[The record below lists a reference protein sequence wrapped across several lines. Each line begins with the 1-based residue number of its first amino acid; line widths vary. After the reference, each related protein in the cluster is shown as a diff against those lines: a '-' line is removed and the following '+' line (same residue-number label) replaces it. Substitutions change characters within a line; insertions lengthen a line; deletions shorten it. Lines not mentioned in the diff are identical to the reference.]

1 MVEPSQKKSTAGYC
15 SSCGREPDRRDENR
29 RERRKPGPAAT
40 TFQVVVACASCR
52 TVFAAL
58 SRN

>member
-1 MVEPSQKKSTAGYC
+1 VEYSQKKSVSAHC
-15 SSCGREPDRRDENR
+15 HSCGREQLRAE
-29 RERRKPGPAAT
+29 ERKPNLTAT
-40 TFQVVVACASCR
+40 TYQVVVACASCR